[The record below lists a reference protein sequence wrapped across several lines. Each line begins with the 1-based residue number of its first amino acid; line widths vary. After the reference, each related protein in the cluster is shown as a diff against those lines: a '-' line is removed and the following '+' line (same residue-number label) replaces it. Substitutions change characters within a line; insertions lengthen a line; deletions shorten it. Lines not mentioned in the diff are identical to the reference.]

1 MAKHKKYDIF
11 FSHAYKDKL
20 PLANEFIAKLREAG
34 LSVWYSGTDLK
45 GGDDMEEVILQQAIP
60 QSQYFIA
67 LISKNYINSVWTR
80 TEFNAAVALETK
92 HKKIIIPVLFN
103 IPFEDVEINFP
114 LHKNHFAI
122 KITDDIDKAVRQIV
136 SACQPKIVKSTK
148 KTSQPSQTPAVNITD
163 AGTVSIGGD
172 INITGKNVAGRDII
186 TNKK

>member
-1 MAKHKKYDIF
+1 MAKHKKCDIF
-11 FSHAYKDKL
+11 LSHAYKDKAAI
-20 PLANEFIAKLREAG
+20 ANELNAKLREAG
-34 LSVWYSGTDLK
+34 LSVWYSGSDLNA
-45 GGDDMEEVILQQAIP
+45 GDDMEEAILQQAIP
-60 QSQYFIA
+60 RSRYFIA
-67 LISKNYINSVWTR
+67 IISQNYIKSVWTR

-114 LHKNHFAI
+114 LQKNHFAI
-122 KITDDIDKAVRQIV
+122 KLSDDTDKAVRQIV
-136 SACQPKIVKSTK
+136 SACKPKIVKSTK
-148 KTSQPSQTPAVNITD
+148 KTSQPSQIPAVNITD